1 MDEKS
6 QDNQVIA
13 HCSITQVLHTKCPAV
28 VSYAE
33 RWHPTVTKSSSAR
46 KLLDSTKP
54 VRMLS
59 FVNRKAGFQETSWL
73 IWQERAELKIQTKKA
88 ICTHRKV
95 WSQVATKEL
104 RQSCPYFQGLWVLL
118 QWNTGMNW
126 NGKNLKTSK
135 DSITLCHK
143 IPVQV
148 FYNWPEEVTQVLEGC
163 SSAFPIWS
171 PQPPSAN
178 NDLCNARAMWYTH
191 QKVMYL
197 HITHTKQYE
206 KIFLRRRENLKH

>member
-1 MDEKS
+1 MDNKS

-13 HCSITQVLHTKCPAV
+13 HCFITQVLHTKCPAV

-73 IWQERAELKIQTKKA
+73 ILQERAELKIQTKKA

-104 RQSCPYFQGLWVLL
+104 RQSCPYFQGSLSTAPVKHRNELEWKKP
-118 QWNTGMNW
+118 Q
-126 NGKNLKTSK
+126 NLKRQHHFVSQNSCPSFLQLTWRSDTSPGGLLLCLPHLIPST
-135 DSITLCHK
+135 SIC
-143 IPVQV
+143 
-148 FYNWPEEVTQVLEGC
+148 
-163 SSAFPIWS
+163 
-171 PQPPSAN
+171 
-178 NDLCNARAMWYTH
+178 
-191 QKVMYL
+191 
-197 HITHTKQYE
+197 
-206 KIFLRRRENLKH
+206 